1 MELRR
6 ELVLSFIALMVLN
19 LILAFGTIA
28 LLARM
33 GPAIEHILEAND
45 FSIGAAENMLTE
57 FAHAG
62 DQPLSAAA
70 QSQVQGALEAAQKNV
85 TEPEELPILE
95 ELRRRIP
102 AASQGAGSERQQAI
116 TTAREL
122 IAVNR
127 RAMHRVDEEAQRL
140 GIAGAWSAVFLGF
153 LSFLLSLLMLFRL
166 QRRLVNPVLD
176 LHQVLL
182 DHRAGERMRR
192 CQPPDAPREVIQV
205 IESVHRLLD
214 ERLLCTGRGDAPTD

>member
-6 ELVLSFIALMVLN
+6 ELLLAFGL
-19 LILAFGTIA
+19 LILFQLGLAFGTVG
-28 LLARM
+28 LLVRM
-33 GPAIEHILEAND
+33 GPAIEEILDAND
-45 FSIGAAENMLTE
+45 YSILATEDILTE
-57 FAHAG
+57 FAHSG
-62 DQPLSAAA
+62 GQPLSAAA
-70 QSQVQGALEAAQKNV
+70 QSRIHRALEAAQKNV
-85 TEPEELPILE
+85 TEPEELPVLE

-102 AASQGAGSERQQAI
+102 AASLGPGSERQQAI

-140 GIAGAWSAVFLGF
+140 GLAGAWSAVFLGF
-153 LSFLLSLLMLFRL
+153 LSFLLSLLILVRL
-166 QRRLVNPVLD
+166 QRRLVNPLVD

-192 CQPPDAPREVIQV
+192 CQPPDAPREVVQV

-214 ERLLCTGRGDAPTD
+214 ERLLRAGRGDAPAD